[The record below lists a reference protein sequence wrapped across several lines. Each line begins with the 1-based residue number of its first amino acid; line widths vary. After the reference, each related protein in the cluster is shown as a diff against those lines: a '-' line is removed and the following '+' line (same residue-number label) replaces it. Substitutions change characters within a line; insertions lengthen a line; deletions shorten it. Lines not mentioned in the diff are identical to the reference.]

1 MFIRQRELAKA
12 ARVYERAAEIATD
25 NPKIQTK
32 LGVIY
37 INQGKF
43 EQAIVT
49 FQAAIA
55 MDSTAAEA
63 YNNLA
68 RLYAGLGKEMQ
79 QAIDLAQRA
88 VVLAPTAK
96 HYDTLAYTYYR
107 NAQYPKALEAINAAI
122 AIAPNVEAYNELRSK
137 IQEEKK

>member
-1 MFIRQRELAKA
+1 MFIRQRELGKA
-12 ARVYERAAEIATD
+12 ARVYEQAAKIATD
-25 NPKIQTK
+25 DPQIQTK

-43 EQAIVT
+43 EQAIVA
-49 FQAAIA
+49 FQEAIA
-55 MDSTAAEA
+55 IDSTAAAA

-79 QAIDLAQRA
+79 PAIDLAQQA
-88 VVLAPTAK
+88 VALAPTAK

-107 NAQYPKALEAINAAI
+107 NAQYSKALETINKAI
-122 AIAPNVEAYNELRSK
+122 AIAPNVEAYNKLRAK
-137 IQEEKK
+137 IQKEK